1 MDEKDDK
8 KKRKSGK
15 RSPGYP
21 FLGLEEAIQ
30 RAMILWD
37 KDKNNSIPIEVVYKH
52 LGYGFIGGYGGRVIA
67 AMKHFDLISEEK
79 DGIKLTSNAVDL
91 ALHQPTDEKYTEI
104 IKELA
109 LKPVIYNKLFNEYK
123 SNLPSDATLKIKL
136 IKDYEFNPDKVDG
149 FLSDFKKTIEFANL
163 HEVETP
169 DQEKTTNV
177 EQKMNLQTRGT
188 LKATMPS
195 PNSSATASSER
206 EIAHYPIGQG
216 LKARILVSGASP
228 VTGDTIK
235 KLIGLLELNKDDLP
249 EIADFNLNDKN
260 ETSEQ

>member
-1 MDEKDDK
+1 
-8 KKRKSGK
+8 
-15 RSPGYP
+15 
-21 FLGLEEAIQ
+21 
-30 RAMILWD
+30 
-37 KDKNNSIPIEVVYKH
+37 
-52 LGYGFIGGYGGRVIA
+52 
-67 AMKHFDLISEEK
+67 
-79 DGIKLTSNAVDL
+79 
-91 ALHQPTDEKYTEI
+91 
-104 IKELA
+104 
-109 LKPVIYNKLFNEYK
+109 
-123 SNLPSDATLKIKL
+123 
-136 IKDYEFNPDKVDG
+136 
-149 FLSDFKKTIEFANL
+149 
-163 HEVETP
+163 VETP